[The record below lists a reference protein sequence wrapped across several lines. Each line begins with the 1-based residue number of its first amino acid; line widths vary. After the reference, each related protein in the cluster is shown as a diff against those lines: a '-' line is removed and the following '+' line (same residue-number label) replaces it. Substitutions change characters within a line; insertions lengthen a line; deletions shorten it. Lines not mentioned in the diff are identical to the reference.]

1 MLSRNFELYIHA
13 LDMLDE
19 RLIPEEWVMLTIDYF
34 DRTEVGPD
42 NNVHYVKSA
51 PEFGD
56 RILRVIVNPHVNPNR
71 IVTFFFDRR
80 LRTTL

>member
-1 MLSRNFELYIHA
+1 MLSRNFELSIHA

-19 RLIPEEWVMLTIDYF
+19 RLIPEEWVLLTIDSF

-42 NNVHYVKSA
+42 DNVHYIKSA

-56 RILRVIVNPHVNPNR
+56 RILRVIVNPHRTPNL

-80 LRTTL
+80 LRMTS

>member
-1 MLSRNFELYIHA
+1 MVSRNFELSIHA

-19 RLIPEEWVMLTIDYF
+19 RLIAEEWVMLTIDSF

-42 NNVHYVKSA
+42 NNVHYIKSA

-56 RILRVIVNPHVNPNR
+56 RILRVIVNPDRTPNR

-80 LRTTL
+80 LRTTS